1 MYKVKVFD
9 DKHDHICTCE
19 CKNQKHA
26 IGIAKDTVEVF
37 LSADNRVN
45 WYVTICNE
53 VK

>member
-9 DKHDHICTCE
+9 DKQNLITTCD

-37 LSADNRVN
+37 LSGANRVN
-45 WYVTICNE
+45 WSVTICNE
-53 VK
+53 VP